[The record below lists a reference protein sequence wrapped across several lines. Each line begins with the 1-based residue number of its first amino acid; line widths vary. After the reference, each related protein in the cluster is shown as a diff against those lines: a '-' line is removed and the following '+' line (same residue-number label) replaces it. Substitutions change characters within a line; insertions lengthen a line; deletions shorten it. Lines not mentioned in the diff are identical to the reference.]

1 MCVIHSFYI
10 MNCFLYVYV
19 SLNLVAAQS
28 HCLNIDEHGDIAL
41 FKFTLEYNYE
51 LFLNRFGSD
60 SLQKN
65 PFNHFKKLLIFL

>member
-1 MCVIHSFYI
+1 

-51 LFLNRFGSD
+51 LFLNRLG
-60 SLQKN
+60 LTVYKRT
-65 PFNHFKKLLIFL
+65 LLIILKND